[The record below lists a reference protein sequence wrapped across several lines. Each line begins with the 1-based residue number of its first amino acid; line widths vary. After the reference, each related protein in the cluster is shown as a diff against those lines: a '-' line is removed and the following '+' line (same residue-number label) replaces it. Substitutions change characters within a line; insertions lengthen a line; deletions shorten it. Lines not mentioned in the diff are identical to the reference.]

1 VEAVSQPA
9 GRLRALYAL
18 RSRDFRLLWGG
29 QTVSLVGD
37 GAFLVALGWKTFSL
51 TGKTSSLA
59 LVLMLH
65 SMAML
70 ATLLIGGAL
79 ADRYPRR
86 TLMIVSDVSRCAV
99 IGALAAVD
107 ASGHLSFA
115 LLLVFAIGFG
125 LGDGFFYPA
134 FGGIVPLVVEP
145 HQLASANTLI
155 GVSRQASFVVGPAL
169 AGGVYGAAGSASVFG
184 FDAATFVVAAALL
197 GLARPR
203 VFEPEPG
210 EGTFKEIAAGFRY
223 VASVPWLWISISIA
237 TFVLMV
243 GMAPY
248 QSLLPALVER
258 HFGRGVGSYSFL
270 FAVQAAGMVVGTLWF
285 GQVNPRRHR
294 VVITYGFFA
303 LNDVCVILMALLPWF
318 GLAVGLV
325 VVRGFCIGFGIGLW
339 ETLLMELVPESK
351 LSRVVSLDFFGSLG
365 LTPVGFALVAVLSGF
380 LSPSVILVIGFS
392 IALVLWTAPLA
403 LRRVREAA

>member
-1 VEAVSQPA
+1 VVAVSEPA
-9 GRLRALYAL
+9 SRLRALHAL

-29 QTVSLVGD
+29 QTISLVGD

-65 SMAML
+65 SIAML

-86 TLMIVSDVSRCAV
+86 TLMIVSDLARCGV
-99 IGALAAVD
+99 IGALTVLD
-107 ASGHLSFA
+107 ATGHLSFG
-115 LLLVFAIGFG
+115 LLLAFAIGFG

-169 AGGVYGAAGSASVFG
+169 AGAVYGTAGSAAVFG
-184 FDAATFVVAAALL
+184 FDTVTFVVAAALL
-197 GLARPR
+197 FMARPR

-210 EGTFKEIAAGFRY
+210 EGTFREIAAGFRY
-223 VASVPWLWISISIA
+223 VASVPWLWISICIA
-237 TFVLMV
+237 TFALMV
-243 GMAPY
+243 AMAPY
-248 QSLLPALVER
+248 QSLLPALVEQ

-270 FAVQAAGMVVGTLWF
+270 FAVQAVGMVAGTLCF
-285 GQVNPRRHR
+285 GQLNPRRHR
-294 VVITYGFFA
+294 VVITYGLFG
-303 LNDVCVILMALLPWF
+303 LNDLCVIVMALLPWF
-318 GLAVGLV
+318 ALAAGLV
-325 VVRGFCIGFGIGLW
+325 AVRGFCIGFGIGLW

-351 LSRVVSLDFFGSLG
+351 LSRVISLDFFGSLG
-365 LTPVGFALVAVLSGF
+365 LTPVGFALVAILSGF
-380 LSPSVILVIGFS
+380 LPPSTILVTGFS

-403 LRRVREAA
+403 LRSVREAA